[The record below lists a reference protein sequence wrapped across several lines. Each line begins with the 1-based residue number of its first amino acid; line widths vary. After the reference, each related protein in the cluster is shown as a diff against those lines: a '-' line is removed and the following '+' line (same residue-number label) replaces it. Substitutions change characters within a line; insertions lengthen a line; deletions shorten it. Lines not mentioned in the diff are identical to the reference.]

1 MEPEDPFEEERD
13 VLGESYPQPPASD
26 DGDEEHRNADAGSI
40 EGSGPARQTR
50 NTGAHPTNRYAEDDD
65 CSSVGGGHADQ
76 EERDHFAARIGDE
89 EPPNADAAEVG
100 PHPHPPWQ
108 ASEDGDAEPLNDDEA
123 EAEPQP
129 CRPNLHPKLNTV
141 LCREAS
147 DVAPW
152 IGTFAR
158 AEASLLFDGNKY
170 SWPMAEGEE
179 GFDGAGPFLATRM
192 KACIASANGA
202 HFQAFSETIVK
213 IARLDTTQPILKAL
227 PDAPRDHDANA
238 SDMVLVTGAGRY
250 LYTNKRLAGGTIVPI
265 SYAVCEPSQALLCS
279 AATIHFSTDCA
290 CPCGAKSRNH
300 TATAKFNVTTGVPM
314 LCIEHTTDN
323 ESFPCPL
330 QPTNGW
336 EASPSDVGRVL
347 QVSTWTEHKVRAL
360 QAKYTPEFVAPYETD
375 VSALALADKAHKI
388 TILVDVL
395 DAKLGDAIVKCGA
408 ENNPAL
414 FCVDMNTRLWGM
426 HDLPQSTIIDN
437 QIDLLCNHAM
447 AMAKRSDDKLK
458 LVVQRLKERN
468 ENAGWPNLL
477 VVDVEKNKNENN
489 DAYAKR
495 VTREQISKLRNGLL
509 HPNLRSWYDN
519 VALHQSHAAKQ
530 LLKRIAHRGLGPKKD
545 ISPFNP
551 PQLLSFDG
559 GQLVDFA
566 HRGSGGFVRRVEQ
579 TDLITKSLPF
589 ALKDLD
595 STLLPDLDTV
605 DEAGMRTFGQRLGDE
620 DAALEYWKFMKLYF
634 NYDGGVMF
642 RISVVAKALVGDTFL
657 SALYVQLG
665 ARKSSGDFIQGAGKG
680 MPSKLDQDALG
691 AYAESCPLS
700 LLFYKEKL
708 DGASPGF
715 AKLEAKRYVLI
726 DEANQQQNQ
735 SGGDQVINPNMLRRL
750 VPQGPEVKLSARQ
763 LYEGHLEFYGQNI
776 SLMVNLNN
784 MYAGLME
791 GRRSQAIHLSTVF
804 LPGDEYDR
812 WVAANHDA
820 NVLST
825 KWRDSVIAV
834 AGTDGSTKHNVQRK
848 ANGNPFSAEMWKRM
862 ASVHLTCATL
872 LARRCVKTGA
882 WPAVPQVN
890 EDLTNLLLQEE
901 ANRASSTTN
910 GIDADKLK
918 SLADAWYEFAV
929 PCETVLKGG
938 KSTTPHAC
946 KCTRDGHERWCVVG
960 VDGFSTWLSTK
971 DKALSK
977 AVQATK
983 GATHMIILL
992 NQAVPGLETAHCD
1005 RAARAPAG
1013 TRYAQERPRNAIV
1026 RWRAES
1032 EGKLNPPK
1040 PSKAPVARVEKPITK
1055 RKTTTFGAEQGKR
1068 KKQKP
1073 IVVMG
1078 VSGAGA
1084 HGVPQTPDDID
1095 RARAARKEREQKKR
1109 QGKTKKQQKKQKTK
1123 KVINIDTSKSD
1134 ASDKDEVSELSEA
1147 SSTSG
1152 EEESDHETSDE
1163 L

>member
-1 MEPEDPFEEERD
+1 MEPDDPFDEEQN
-13 VLGESYPQPPASD
+13 VLGGDRGYPTPPASN
-26 DGDEEHRNADAGSI
+26 DGDEEPR
-40 EGSGPARQTR
+40 
-50 NTGAHPTNRYAEDDD
+50 
-65 CSSVGGGHADQ
+65 
-76 EERDHFAARIGDE
+76 
-89 EPPNADAAEVG
+89 NADAAEVG
-100 PHPHPPWQ
+100 PSPHRPGQ
-108 ASEDGDAEPLNDDEA
+108 ASDDGDEEPRNADAAEVG
-123 EAEPQP
+123 PQP
-129 CRPNLHPKLNTV
+129 CRPGLQPKLNTV
-141 LCREAS
+141 LYREAS
-147 DVAPW
+147 DVAPG

-158 AEASLLFDGNKY
+158 AEASLLFERTKY
-170 SWPMAEGEE
+170 NWLMAEEEE
-179 GFDGAGPFLATRM
+179 GFDGAGPFLAARM
-192 KACIASANGA
+192 QTCIANATGDRFN
-202 HFQAFSETIVK
+202 AFSDAIRPENITGFE
-213 IARLDTTQPILKAL
+213 TTQPILKAL
-227 PDAPRDHDANA
+227 PDAPRDHDAKA
-238 SDMVLVTGAGRY
+238 SGLVVVTGEGRY
-250 LYTNKRLAGGTIVPI
+250 LYSNKLLADGTIVPI
-265 SYAVCEPSQALLCS
+265 AYAVCEPSEALLCS
-279 AATIHFSTDCA
+279 TATMHFRTDFA
-290 CPCGAKSRNH
+290 CPCGALSMNH
-300 TATAKFNVTTGVPM
+300 TAIAKFNATTGIPSISIKHM
-314 LCIEHTTDN
+314 TDN
-323 ESFPCPL
+323 ETFTCSM

-336 EASPSDVGRVL
+336 EANPSDMGRVL
-347 QVSTWTEHKVRAL
+347 QVSTWPEHEVRAL
-360 QAKYTPEFVAPYETD
+360 QSKYTPDFVAPYETD
-375 VSALALADKAHKI
+375 VAALALSDKTYKI
-388 TILVDVL
+388 TILLDVL
-395 DAKLGDAIVKCGA
+395 DAKLGNAIVKCGSVA
-408 ENNPAL
+408 KPAL

-426 HDLPQSTIIDN
+426 HELLQSTLIDN
-437 QIDLLCNHAM
+437 QISLLCNLSM
-447 AMAKRSDDKLK
+447 AMAKRSDDELK
-458 LVVQRLKERN
+458 LIVLRLSERN

-477 VVDVEKNKNENN
+477 VVDVEKNKNESKE
-489 DAYAKR
+489 AYAMR
-495 VTREQISKLRNGLL
+495 VTKEQISKLRNGLL
-509 HPNLRSWYDN
+509 HPHLRSWYDN
-519 VALHQSHAAKQ
+519 IAVNQTHTAKL

-763 LYEGHLEFYGQNI
+763 LYEGHLEFYAQAI

-820 NVLST
+820 NVLSA

-848 ANGNPFSAEMWKRM
+848 ANGNPYPAEMWKRM

-872 LARRCVKTGA
+872 LARRCVKNGA
-882 WPAVPQVN
+882 WPAVPKVN

-901 ANRASSTTN
+901 ANRASSTGN
-910 GIDADKLK
+910 GIDAAKLK
-918 SLADAWYEFAV
+918 SLADAWYDFAV
-929 PCETVLKGG
+929 PCETELKGG

-960 VDGFSTWLSTK
+960 VDGFSTWLSTT
-971 DKALSK
+971 DKPLAK
-977 AVQATK
+977 AIQATK
-983 GATHMIILL
+983 GAAHMITLL
-992 NQAVPGLETAHCD
+992 KQAVPGLETAHCD
-1005 RAARAPAG
+1005 KAARAPAG

-1026 RWRAES
+1026 RWRAKS